1 MELCSADYLA
11 LIGVISAVVHLC
23 VRGLIHMYPKQ
34 DQLLLNIMM
43 IVNVLLLVYFGWCLY
58 KLNEDKKND

>member
-11 LIGVISAVVHLC
+11 LVGVISAIVHLG
-23 VRGLIHMYPKQ
+23 VRGLIQLYPKQ

-43 IVNVLLLVYFGWCLY
+43 LVNLILVAYFGWCLY
-58 KLNEDKKND
+58 KTNTDKTAD

>member
-11 LIGVISAVVHLC
+11 LIGVISAVVHLG
-23 VRGLIHMYPKQ
+23 VRSLIHMYPKQ

-58 KLNEDKKND
+58 KLNEDKKKD